1 MQNYIPLIVAYF
13 VGAIPFGLLVGKM
26 AGVDV
31 REHGSKNIGF
41 TNVLRVCGAGWGV
54 PVLVLDVLKGFI
66 PVWAVNA
73 GWLAVDKDKFTIVI
87 AATALLTIMGHVL
100 PVYLKFK
107 GGKGVATSAGAF
119 LALFPQATAI
129 ALAVFAVSLFIFR
142 YVSLSSTL
150 GAVAIVVAHHIT
162 EPEAFAEKLPLT
174 IIAWLV
180 MIIVIIRHRTNYVR
194 LFNGTE
200 NKIGKARKT

>member
-1 MQNYIPLIVAYF
+1 
-13 VGAIPFGLLVGKM
+13 M

-41 TNVLRVCGAGWGV
+41 TNVLRVCGAKWGV

-66 PVWAVNA
+66 PVWAVKA
-73 GWLAVDKDKFTIVI
+73 GWLAVDKDKFIVII
-87 AATALLTIMGHVL
+87 AATALLSIIGHVL

-119 LALFPQATAI
+119 LALFPQATGI
-129 ALAVFAVSLFIFR
+129 ALAVFAVSLLIFR

-162 EPEAFAEKLPLT
+162 EPEAFTEKLPLT

-200 NKIGKARKT
+200 NKIGKAKKT